1 MAIEFPPA
9 AVALLPKAIELTAC
23 AFAFGPMATESD
35 PVAPELSLFPATLEF
50 TAKYCIGLIGLAT
63 ANN

>member
-35 PVAPELSLFPATLEF
+35 PVAPVLSLLSATLEF
-50 TAKYCIGLIGLAT
+50 TAKYCIGLI
-63 ANN
+63 